1 MNEKF
6 FTLPE
11 EKRHRIINA
20 GFRVFSK
27 NSYRKSPVGDIAR
40 EAGISKSLLFHYFR
54 NKRELY
60 MFLWS
65 ECARITKEAVENC
78 GCFKTDDMFDA
89 MFLVMKAKFNVMRTF
104 PDLGTFAIK
113 SYYEEDPEVSSDVAS
128 LIKQVSEYQLEN
140 IHKWFRPELFVQGI
154 DIRMMYRD
162 MYLASEGF
170 IWEKLHRSC
179 LDADEME
186 KEFCELIEFW
196 KSIYLR
202 RETNECNRD

>member
-6 FTLPE
+6 FALPE
-11 EKRHRIINA
+11 EKRQRIINA

-60 MFLWS
+60 LFLWS
-65 ECARITKEAVENC
+65 ECTRITGEAVNSC
-78 GCFKTDDMFDA
+78 GCFETDDMFDA
-89 MFLVMKAKFNVMRTF
+89 MFRVMKAKFDVMRAF
-104 PDLGTFAIK
+104 PDLGMFAIK
-113 SYYEEDPEVSSDVAS
+113 AYYEDDPEVASDVAA
-128 LIKQVSEYQLEN
+128 LIEKGSEYQLEN
-140 IHKWFRPELFVQGI
+140 MQKWFKPELFVPGI

-202 RETNECNRD
+202 REINECDRD